1 MGQVIYQR
9 RDALGGDS
17 AAVSGWFG
25 TDQQIKEAVRK
36 SIFNE
41 ICTGA
46 SSESLRE
53 RSPLFGGLQ
62 HSSTEIPLE
71 ERGQGL
77 SVRGQPTCP
86 FWRETCRLWCLKHV
100 LRSRR
105 RSGASIGG
113 VLLLSTLKARGV
125 SSF

>member
-1 MGQVIYQR
+1 MGQVISQR
-9 RDALGGDS
+9 RDALSGDP
-17 AAVSGWFG
+17 AAVAEWAG
-25 TDQQIKEAVRK
+25 TDQQIKEAGRK

-46 SSESLRE
+46 RSESIRE
-53 RSPLFGGLQ
+53 CSPLFGGLQ
-62 HSSTEIPLE
+62 HSSTEIHLE

-77 SVRGQPTCP
+77 SVRGQPNYPC
-86 FWRETCRLWCLKHV
+86 WRETCRLWFLKHV

-105 RSGASIGG
+105 RSGASMGG
-113 VLLLSTLKARGV
+113 VLLLNKLKARGV